1 MLFDLTKDTIAGIIA
16 TGKNTNSALAEAYI
30 AHVKSKC
37 GYDVFACYADA
48 IQYLSDDNAKLI
60 NQITLDVYL
69 KGFPLKNP
77 ITDELKDM
85 LFDCFME
92 VLNDNGVTFEYNRI
106 VSSEEM
112 KKYGWLNKKA
122 SEWDKSVLVTPSGK
136 PIEVRAVTVDSI
148 ERFDVWHCM
157 YNSLGAINRLDAVVS
172 LLARVYCG
180 WDEAQK
186 SMNLY
191 IILPES
197 RLRSLSEAEK
207 SEVNGILF
215 SKLCAVDKLDI
226 INKLSLNPIY
236 TKWSALPDVLKKAFL
251 CDR

>member
-1 MLFDLTKDTIAGIIA
+1 MIFELTKDTIAGIIA

-37 GYDVFACYADA
+37 GYDVFACYASA
-48 IQYLSDDNAKLI
+48 FQELSTDGTHLI
-60 NQITLDVYL
+60 NQFELDVYL

-77 ITDELKDM
+77 ITDHLKDM
-85 LFDCFME
+85 LFDCFIE
-92 VLNDNGVTFEYNRI
+92 VLDDNGVTFEYNRI
-106 VSSEEM
+106 VTPEEM

-122 SEWDKSVLVTPSGK
+122 SEWDRSVLITPVGQ
-136 PIEVRAVTVDSI
+136 PIETRVINVDSI
-148 ERFDVWHCM
+148 ERLDLWHCM
-157 YNSLGAINRLDAVVS
+157 YNSLSAINRLDAVES
-172 LLARVYCG
+172 ILAKVYCG
-180 WDEAQK
+180 WDEVQN

-207 SEVNGILF
+207 SELNGILF

-226 INKLSLNPIY
+226 INKLSPNPVY
-236 TKWSALPDVLKKAFL
+236 TKWSALSPVLKKAFL
-251 CDR
+251 CGR